1 MSRDDDEFG
10 DVSRY
15 QRREPTDR
23 LNAGG
28 SANEPINPQ
37 WRTSRTGN
45 RPRAGQGLPSSSQE
59 FALWLQY
66 GGWRFLLAALV
77 VVIIAAALIIFSQP
91 GGSPEPLAQA
101 TDEPAVAPPI
111 VLQTAQA
118 TVTPLPFSTP
128 TASAPTAATGAR
140 FRVNGT
146 GTEGLFL
153 RPEPSTNGAPITTLP
168 EGSEVEIIGLDEQ
181 SEGRTWKHIRAVD
194 GTEGWAAADF
204 LQPVQ

>member
-23 LNAGG
+23 LNAGAG
-28 SANEPINPQ
+28 ANEPINPQ

-91 GGSPEPLAQA
+91 AGAPEPLAQA
-101 TDEPAVAPPI
+101 TEEPGVAPPI

-118 TVTPLPFSTP
+118 TVTPLPLSTP
-128 TASAPTAATGAR
+128 TASAPTTATGAR
-140 FRVNGT
+140 FRVT
-146 GTEGLFL
+146 GTDVEGLFL
-153 RPEPSTNGAPITTLP
+153 RPEPNTNGAPITTLP
-168 EGSEVEIIGLDEQ
+168 EGTEVTIIGEDSVQ
-181 SEGRTWKHIRAVD
+181 ADRTWKHVRAAD